1 MFKKKEKTQK
11 VTEAVI
17 RSKSFELSLA
27 DMVKRSE
34 KRAWFVASVSMVLVV
49 ISGIGVA
56 LILPLKQEVPYVVVA
71 DRDTGFSTVSR
82 LEGDFKNNKITASEA
97 INKSNVAQ
105 CYC

>member
-34 KRAWFVASVSMVLVV
+34 KSMVCCV
-49 ISGIGVA
+49 
-56 LILPLKQEVPYVVVA
+56 
-71 DRDTGFSTVSR
+71 
-82 LEGDFKNNKITASEA
+82 
-97 INKSNVAQ
+97 
-105 CYC
+105 C